1 MKLQKIEDRLPLVAA
16 LVVLIG
22 VTGAAGDAL
31 ANEFAPATPA
41 SAELEIS
48 LDDTSSVPVAGF

>member
-31 ANEFAPATPA
+31 ANDSAPA

-48 LDDTSSVPVAGF
+48 LDDTSSVPVAGS

>member
-31 ANEFAPATPA
+31 ANEFAPAAPA

-48 LDDTSSVPVAGF
+48 LDDTISVPVAGS

>member
-1 MKLQKIEDRLPLVAA
+1 MKLRKIEDRLPLVAA

-22 VTGAAGDAL
+22 VTGAAGDVL
-31 ANEFAPATPA
+31 ASEFAPAAPA

-48 LDDTSSVPVAGF
+48 LDDTSSVAVAGS

>member
-16 LVVLIG
+16 LIVLIG
-22 VTGAAGDAL
+22 VTGAAEDAL
-31 ANEFAPATPA
+31 ADDVRPVAPV

-48 LDDTSSVPVAGF
+48 R